1 MILRQVRKTEGMID
15 RENRLPGQAGEILG
29 QDRHAYRAYRHGR
42 RKDRNLKNA
51 GTIPLL
57 YLSRV
62 NSDPGW
68 LKNR

>member
-1 MILRQVRKTEGMID
+1 MYADSSLEAERTIV
-15 RENRLPGQAGEILG
+15 NS
-29 QDRHAYRAYRHGR
+29 R
-42 RKDRNLKNA
+42 RKSEPRTL
-51 GTIPLL
+51 TLL